1 MGIFNYTEAQ
11 SIGEVRGVDTSR
23 VFIQVHS
30 AEKLSHARVGRLVT
44 IQGLD
49 SNEWL
54 IGMINRVW
62 RDPLEND
69 TEAAEETAPVIVENN
84 GVQVTLVGTYRVKQG
99 TIDNY
104 FTRAVLSLPDINR
117 PVFPIEGK
125 ALEDFMG
132 IIGSASGAVKK
143 ALEIGTYTLD
153 RKAKAYIDGDK
164 LFQRHAALLGSTGSG
179 KSWSVANIL
188 EQAAKLDCS
197 NIIVFDLHG
206 EYTKLPYAQQL
217 RVAGPGDL
225 AEPKEGVLFLPFW
238 LLNYDEMQSML
249 IDHSEQ
255 SAPNQSLAVLDAI
268 TKAKRTVLEKLNKQD
283 VLDTFT
289 VDSPIPFMMEQIV
302 KELEEK
308 NAETIG
314 TGEYFASGAKKDQ
327 EKTTQG
333 PLNNKLTRLLIR
345 LKNKLEDRRYG
356 FLFQPPEKWY
366 EYEALHRLANL
377 LMGHNGIS
385 GYGKPGI
392 KVIDFSEVPS
402 DVLPVMVSLAAR
414 LVFQIQ
420 FWSDPGTNN
429 DGRHPILLLC
439 DEAHLYLPSA
449 AKTTNPL
456 ERKALENF
464 ERIAKEGRKYGVGLL
479 IVSQR
484 PSDVSTT
491 ILSQCN
497 NIISLRLSNDSDK
510 AVVKGLMPDSLSG
523 LIEILPGLEIGEA
536 IVVGDA
542 ILLPTRIVL
551 NKPEH
556 KPLSATIDFWQRWE
570 SPKGVSDL
578 VKSVEQLRRQSRIM
592 INK

>member
-1 MGIFNYTEAQ
+1 MGIFNFEETQ
-11 SIGEVRGVDTSR
+11 SIGEVRGVDTAR
-23 VFIQVHS
+23 VFIQVNS

-49 SNEWL
+49 NNEWL
-54 IGMINRVW
+54 LGMINRVW

-69 TEAAEETAPVIVENN
+69 AEVNDEIAPSIIENN
-84 GVQVTLVGTYRVKQG
+84 GVQVTLVGTYRSKHG
-99 TIDNY
+99 SINDY

-117 PVFPIEGK
+117 PVFPVEGK
-125 ALEDFMG
+125 VLEDFMG
-132 IIGSASGAVKK
+132 IIGSVNVAGKK
-143 ALEIGTYTLD
+143 PLEIGTYTLD
-153 RKAKAYIDGDK
+153 RKAKAYIDADK

-188 EQAAKLDCS
+188 EQAAKLDYS

-225 AEPKEGVLFLPFW
+225 ADPKEGVIFLPFW

-249 IDHSEQ
+249 VDHSEQ
-255 SAPNQSLAVLDAI
+255 SAPNQSLAVLDVI
-268 TKAKRTVLEKLNKQD
+268 TQAKKTMLQKFSKLD

-289 VDSPIPFMMEQIV
+289 VDSPIPFKMEQIV
-302 KELEEK
+302 QDLEEK
-308 NAETIG
+308 NAEVVG
-314 TGEYFASGAKKDQ
+314 TGEFYASGTKKDQ

-366 EYEALHRLANL
+366 EYEALHRLAHQ
-377 LMGHNGIS
+377 LMGHNGIAA
-385 GYGKPGI
+385 YGKPGI

-420 FWSDPGTNN
+420 FWSDPGMNN

-439 DEAHLYLPSA
+439 DEAHLYLPST
-449 AKTTNPL
+449 AKSTNPL

-510 AVVKGLMPDSLSG
+510 SVVKGLMPDSLSG
-523 LIEILPGLEIGEA
+523 LLEILPGLEIGEA
-536 IVVGDA
+536 IIVGDA
-542 ILLPTRIVL
+542 VLLPTRIVL
-551 NKPEH
+551 NKPTH
-556 KPLSATIDFWQRWE
+556 KPLSATIDFWQCWNR
-570 SPKGVSDL
+570 PKGTTDL
-578 VKSVEQLRRQSRIM
+578 IKAVEQLRRQSR
-592 INK
+592 N

>member
-1 MGIFNYTEAQ
+1 VSIFNFEDTQ
-11 SIGEVRGVDTSR
+11 SIGEVRGVDTTR

-30 AEKLSHARVGRLVT
+30 AEKLAHARVGRLVT

-62 RDPLEND
+62 RDPIESE
-69 TEAAEETAPVIVENN
+69 EAGDEMVPAITENN
-84 GVQVTLVGTYRVKQG
+84 GVQVTLVGTYRAKHGEV
-99 TIDNY
+99 DNY

-117 PVFPIEGK
+117 TVFPVEGK

-132 IIGSASGAVKK
+132 IIGSASVAAKK
-143 ALEIGTYTLD
+143 PLEIGTYTLD

-188 EQAAKLDCS
+188 EQASKLDYS

-217 RVAGPGDL
+217 RIAGPGDL
-225 AEPKEGVLFLPFW
+225 ADPKEGVLFLPFW

-268 TKAKRTVLEKLNKQD
+268 TKAKKTVLEQLKKQE

-289 VDSPIPFMMEQIV
+289 VDSPIPFNMEQIV
-302 KELEEK
+302 KELEYK
-308 NAETIG
+308 NAEIIG
-314 TGEYFASGAKKDQ
+314 SGEFYESGKKAGQ

-345 LKNKLEDRRYG
+345 LKNKLDDRRYG
-356 FLFQPPEKWY
+356 FLFQPPENWY

-377 LMGHNGIS
+377 LMGHSGIVD
-385 GYGKPGI
+385 YGKPGI

-402 DVLPVMVSLAAR
+402 DVLPVMVSLTAR

-439 DEAHLYLPSA
+439 DEAHLYLPNASKSA
-449 AKTTNPL
+449 NPL

-510 AVVKGLMPDSLSG
+510 SVVKGLMPDSLSG
-523 LIEILPGLEIGEA
+523 LLEILPGLEIGEA
-536 IVVGDA
+536 IIVGDA
-542 ILLPTRIVL
+542 VLLPTRIVL
-551 NKPEH
+551 NKPTY
-556 KPLSATIDFWQRWE
+556 KPLSATIDFWQRWDNQT
-570 SPKGVSDL
+570 GATDL
-578 VKSVEQLRRQSRIM
+578 VKAVEHLRRQSRI
-592 INK
+592 NL